1 MITRRDC
8 LKFTGAAALA
18 GVSRASAA
26 GKLPVRFGAMQGSL
40 AAKPSVEMFDVARRV
55 GLAGVELNIGRLLT
69 AGKLPLADAALQKQ
83 YMEAARTNKL
93 AIAGVVLDIFHVH
106 GLKDD
111 PAAPAFL
118 PEGIAIAREMQA
130 GVLLMPFFGKNGLTN
145 RSEMGRVAD
154 ILKEH
159 VGAAEKAGIQLGL
172 ENVISAEDN
181 AWIMDRV
188 GSRALKVYY
197 DVGNATN
204 SGGFDAPKEIRWLG
218 GKRICQIHIK
228 DKEYMGEGKVN
239 FTECFRAIRDSG
251 YKGYL
256 NFETSAPSGDKES
269 DLRRNLAFA
278 RKTLQAVEAEA

>member
-8 LKFTGAAALA
+8 LKLTGGAALTGA
-18 GVSRASAA
+18 SRSAAA
-26 GKLPVRFGAMQGSL
+26 GKLPVRFGSMQGSL
-40 AAKPSVEMFDVARRV
+40 TAKPSVETFEVARRV
-55 GLAGVELNIGRLLT
+55 GLAGVELNIGRVLPD
-69 AGKLPLADAALQKQ
+69 GKMPLADAALQKQ
-83 YMEAARTNKL
+83 YMEAARTNSL
-93 AIAGVVLDIFHVH
+93 TIAGVVLDVFHPH

-118 PEGIAIAREMQA
+118 PEGIAIARAMQA
-130 GVLLMPFFGKNGLTN
+130 GVLLLPFFGKSALAN
-145 RSEMGRVAD
+145 RGEMGRVAD

-159 VGAAEKAGIQLGL
+159 VGAAEKAGILLGL
-172 ENVISAEDN
+172 EDTIPAEDN

-204 SGGFDAPKEIRWLG
+204 LCGFDAPKEIRWLG
-218 GKRICQIHIK
+218 GQRICQIHIK

-256 NFETSAPSGDKES
+256 NFETSAPSGNKES
-269 DLRRNLAFA
+269 DLSRNLAFA

>member
-8 LKFTGAAALA
+8 LRLTGAAALISA
-18 GVSRASAA
+18 VRATAA
-26 GKLPVRFGAMQGSL
+26 GKLPVLFGAMQGSL
-40 AAKPSVEMFDVARRV
+40 TSQPSVEMFDVARRV
-55 GLAGVELNIGRLLT
+55 GLAGVELNIGRVLLE
-69 AGKLPLADAALQKQ
+69 GKLPLADAALQKQ
-83 YMEAARTNKL
+83 YMEAARANRL
-93 AIAGVVLDIFHVH
+93 AIAGVVLDIFHTH
-106 GLKDD
+106 PLKDD

-118 PEGIAIAREMQA
+118 PEGIAIARTMQA
-130 GVLLMPFFGKNGLTN
+130 GVLLLPFFGKGKLAG
-145 RSEMGRVAD
+145 RGEMGRVAD

-159 VGAAEKAGIQLGL
+159 VGAAEAAGILLGL
-172 ENVISAEDN
+172 EDVISAEDN

-204 SGGFDAPKEIRWLG
+204 GGGFDAPKEIRWLG

-239 FTECFRAIRDSG
+239 FTECFRAVRDSG

-269 DLRRNLAFA
+269 DLSRNLAFA

>member
-8 LKFTGAAALA
+8 LKLTSAAALA
-18 GVSRASAA
+18 GVSRATAA
-26 GKLPVRFGAMQGSL
+26 GKLPVRFGAMAGSL
-40 AAKPSVEMFDVARRV
+40 VAKPSAEVFDVARRV
-55 GLAGVELNIGRLLT
+55 GLAGVELNIGRVLT
-69 AGKLPLADAALQKQ
+69 DGKMPLSDPALQKQ
-83 YMEAARTNKL
+83 FMEAARASKI
-93 AIAGVVLDIFHVH
+93 AIAGVVLDIFHPQ
-106 GLKDD
+106 GLKND

-118 PEGIAIAREMQA
+118 TEGIKIAHAMQA
-130 GVLLMPFFGKNGLTN
+130 GVLLLPFFGKSALTN
-145 RSEMGRVAD
+145 RDEMGHVAD

-172 ENVISAEDN
+172 ENIISAEDN

-256 NFETSAPSGDKES
+256 NFETSAPSGNKEN
-269 DLRRNLAFA
+269 DLIRNLAFA